1 MEPVQSQ
8 SLTVSLS
15 VDVDLDYDSFSGKTP
30 REVAE
35 SIEAEL
41 CDLTFE
47 ISPKIGANISDV
59 VLVPISVT
67 LTRDLSLT
75 RDIFNTAISKPASK

>member
-1 MEPVQSQ
+1 MDPVQTQ
-8 SLTVSLS
+8 SLTISLS

-30 REVAE
+30 QEVAE

-47 ISPKIGANISDV
+47 ISPKIGAVFTSITGIKAYEQS
-59 VLVPISVT
+59 
-67 LTRDLSLT
+67 
-75 RDIFNTAISKPASK
+75 

>member
-1 MEPVQSQ
+1 
-8 SLTVSLS
+8 

-47 ISPKIGANISDV
+47 ISPKIGAVFTSITGIQAYEQS
-59 VLVPISVT
+59 
-67 LTRDLSLT
+67 
-75 RDIFNTAISKPASK
+75 

>member
-1 MEPVQSQ
+1 MDPVQTQ

-15 VDVDLDYDSFSGKTP
+15 VDVDLDYNSFSGKTP
-30 REVAE
+30 REIAE

-47 ISPKIGANISDV
+47 ISPKIGAVFTSITGIKAYEQS
-59 VLVPISVT
+59 
-67 LTRDLSLT
+67 
-75 RDIFNTAISKPASK
+75 